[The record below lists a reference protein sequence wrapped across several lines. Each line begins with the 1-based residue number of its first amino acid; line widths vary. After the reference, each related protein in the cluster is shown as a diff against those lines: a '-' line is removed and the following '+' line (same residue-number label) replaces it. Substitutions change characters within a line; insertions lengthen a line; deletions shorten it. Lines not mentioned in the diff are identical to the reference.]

1 LYTKVYLVLVGF
13 VGFVGFALKYFVFY
27 ARSIMDLNL
36 GLIGGRVK
44 VAFIYYVFVKLLL
57 KVFVFSNCALASQQD
72 I

>member
-1 LYTKVYLVLVGF
+1 
-13 VGFVGFALKYFVFY
+13 
-27 ARSIMDLNL
+27 MDLNF

-57 KVFVFSNCALASQQD
+57 KVFALSNCALASQQD